1 ETAAPEAFP
10 NCCPERLAPI
20 NDEEVAL
27 MCIESTLNQIVEQ
40 LAADCGILRGA
51 YPDAEWMFCA
61 TFVEPQGNYNRMLI
75 DLDAVEHDDHQ
86 VHIRQVAAAPGLK
99 AFRGHGDESTAGGAL
114 AGAMCPELVWELLHG
129 TVVAACRYSEHELLD
144 RALVERVVVGERLPR
159 GQLHLPAVL
168 AYAGTAD
175 NNTTTAHGQACVSA
189 SPTYWVPCGALGLD
203 RAAQPLSVLLK
214 HLVEGFQPLL
224 YHELVQLVA
233 NDGCQ
238 SQRSLFRHVSL
249 FAALLS
255 SGILL
260 HGGSFRWCLGPEI
273 ISGSNEDRHLCVQLR
288 STASGTSPEIVSN
301 VNTRSGRPSPLNSP
315 VPIGSVCQT
324 KPVTVS
330 VNSGGTNG
338 SMNCKS
344 LIT

>member
-1 ETAAPEAFP
+1 
-10 NCCPERLAPI
+10 
-20 NDEEVAL
+20 
-27 MCIESTLNQIVEQ
+27 
-40 LAADCGILRGA
+40 
-51 YPDAEWMFCA
+51 
-61 TFVEPQGNYNRMLI
+61 
-75 DLDAVEHDDHQ
+75 
-86 VHIRQVAAAPGLK
+86 
-99 AFRGHGDESTAGGAL
+99 
-114 AGAMCPELVWELLHG
+114 
-129 TVVAACRYSEHELLD
+129 
-144 RALVERVVVGERLPR
+144 PR

-288 STASGTSPEIVSN
+288 STASGTSPGSESKLVE
-301 VNTRSGRPSPLNSP
+301 SGLEDGGVRLAQPSVGTGNDKAKM
-315 VPIGSVCQT
+315 VQE
-324 KPVTVS
+324 TVAFEFS
-330 VNSGGTNG
+330 REDS
-338 SMNCKS
+338 
-344 LIT
+344 

>member
-1 ETAAPEAFP
+1 
-10 NCCPERLAPI
+10 
-20 NDEEVAL
+20 
-27 MCIESTLNQIVEQ
+27 
-40 LAADCGILRGA
+40 
-51 YPDAEWMFCA
+51 
-61 TFVEPQGNYNRMLI
+61 
-75 DLDAVEHDDHQ
+75 
-86 VHIRQVAAAPGLK
+86 
-99 AFRGHGDESTAGGAL
+99 
-114 AGAMCPELVWELLHG
+114 
-129 TVVAACRYSEHELLD
+129 
-144 RALVERVVVGERLPR
+144 PR

-260 HGGSFRWCLGPEI
+260 HGGSFRWCLSPEI

-288 STASGTSPEIVSN
+288 STASGTSPRCAQHRAALDQAREYVAVCVCFHCALRGLVFKRLDILRRDRA
-301 VNTRSGRPSPLNSP
+301 NTHHRLKAVGFAE
-315 VPIGSVCQT
+315 GA
-324 KPVTVS
+324 
-330 VNSGGTNG
+330 
-338 SMNCKS
+338 
-344 LIT
+344 